1 MTVGFDRSLKLAFGL
16 VCVAGCMQESAWRGV
31 MRSLDNFSKAAS
43 NNRWCE
49 GAWPPQLA
57 TARGGGR
64 KRVGWLVGSVKDP
77 VRISCI
83 VKFETPRHESCE
95 ISRKKTK
102 KQLRTTYFLSGSCS
116 SAPFRHTRCILIN
129 PPKLSRGGRK
139 AKCTWQSG
147 RGRRGAVGVIKEWF
161 GRRPSQSAAERR
173 FTQAGGA
180 YNWLFVAVRGNEHV
194 RPSLPAF
201 FLDNTPRKLWRQT
214 HVSLSLFFFFFSF
227 PFFFYLPGKKKTI
240 KHGSSLGSFCSAVPS
255 VMLLQ
260 RHMTALK
267 SASQEH
273 CYLISIIA
281 VILSRRQN
289 YTTCST
295 RHVRGALWVAQR
307 AFGTRLSWL
316 NCFIPAFDRHRVNKS
331 GAFSLKHCI
340 KLLFQLQK
348 LRLSFYKSMFLAG
361 WCLF

>member
-57 TARGGGR
+57 TVRGGGER
-64 KRVGWLVGSVKDP
+64 RGAGLLAQWRTLWGFPVLWNLRRPDMRAVRSV
-77 VRISCI
+77 
-83 VKFETPRHESCE
+83 E
-95 ISRKKTK
+95 KKK
-102 KQLRTTYFLSGSCS
+102 KKKLLRTTYFLSGSCS

-201 FLDNTPRKLWRQT
+201 FLDKTPRKLWRQT
-214 HVSLSLFFFFFSF
+214 HVSLSLFFFFLFL
-227 PFFFYLPGKKKTI
+227 PFFFFFPWKKKT
-240 KHGSSLGSFCSAVPS
+240 KKLKNTALFWAHLVVQFPS

-260 RHMTALK
+260 HHMTALN
-267 SASQEH
+267 QPVRN
-273 CYLISIIA
+273 I
-281 VILSRRQN
+281 VI
-289 YTTCST
+289 
-295 RHVRGALWVAQR
+295 W
-307 AFGTRLSWL
+307 F
-316 NCFIPAFDRHRVNKS
+316 
-331 GAFSLKHCI
+331 
-340 KLLFQLQK
+340 LL
-348 LRLSFYKSMFLAG
+348 
-361 WCLF
+361 